1 MEDKLYTE
9 NEVKEVAERAKK
21 EAFQS
26 KIMQY
31 AKQIE
36 SLVSNNLVVSQR
48 KKPFSKKFTAENV
61 SMYLENPVK
70 YEKELRQLSLVL
82 MTISPQYSQICSYLS
97 SISKFIPVVTPNMS
111 KFTNA
116 KNELLDADKLKKEY
130 LKCCEYVDSM
140 KVSHE
145 FQKIMEVIARDDI
158 FYGYCIDNK
167 RDSFYIM
174 ELDSDYCKI
183 SSVTDGCYNISF
195 DYSFFD
201 ATRSMKD
208 ISDDGENADLIN
220 YYPEEFQK
228 GYKKYKNNSKL
239 RVQELSDENTICIKF
254 SEMLPFVYPKYASLF
269 EDLSDLK
276 TYKELGK
283 AKAEADNYKF
293 IAMEMES
300 NKSGNTD
307 DFTTSIDTVMQFYG
321 MLNANL
327 PDGVGAFIS
336 PVPVKDIS
344 FSTTA
349 VSDKSAID
357 NALNNTYISSGISAV
372 NFGKG
377 TANAGTV
384 KMSNIIDESLLF
396 KIYRQFERWLSR
408 RLNRLYGYKFSIRLL
423 DVTTLSIGDEIDRQ
437 LKLAQY
443 GIPNKLILSALSGI
457 SQNQERGMCALEE
470 ILDLTNM
477 WRPLSSSF
485 TQSDSGETGEVGR
498 PNIKDEDVE
507 SENTQASKDND
518 SNGNKV

>member
-1 MEDKLYTE
+1 
-9 NEVKEVAERAKK
+9 
-21 EAFQS
+21 
-26 KIMQY
+26 
-31 AKQIE
+31 
-36 SLVSNNLVVSQR
+36 
-48 KKPFSKKFTAENV
+48 
-61 SMYLENPVK
+61 
-70 YEKELRQLSLVL
+70 
-82 MTISPQYSQICSYLS
+82 
-97 SISKFIPVVTPNMS
+97 
-111 KFTNA
+111 
-116 KNELLDADKLKKEY
+116 
-130 LKCCEYVDSM
+130 
-140 KVSHE
+140 
-145 FQKIMEVIARDDI
+145 
-158 FYGYCIDNK
+158 
-167 RDSFYIM
+167 M

-183 SSVTDGCYNISF
+183 SSVTDGCYNIAF

-201 ATRSMKD
+201 VTKNMKN
-208 ISDDGENADLIN
+208 ISDDGENDDLIN
-220 YYPEEFQK
+220 YYPEEFKK
-228 GYKKYKNNSKL
+228 GYRKYKNDSKF

-254 SEMLPFVYPKYASLF
+254 SEMLPFIFPKYASLF

-283 AKAEADNYKF
+283 AKAESDNYKF

-377 TANAGTV
+377 TTNAGTV
-384 KMSNIIDESLLF
+384 KMSNIIDESVLF
-396 KIYRQFERWLSR
+396 KVYRQLERWLTR

-457 SQNQERGMCALEE
+457 SQNQERGMSVLED
-470 ILDLTNM
+470 ILDLSNT
-477 WRPLSSSF
+477 WKPLSSSF
-485 TQSDSGETGEVGR
+485 TQSDSGSSKEGGR
-498 PNIKDEDVE
+498 PSIKDEDIE
-507 SENTQASKDND
+507 SENTEATRNND
-518 SNGNKV
+518 SNSNKV